1 MKVKVT
7 KKGILIPKR
16 MLAGVEE
23 VEIKKKDNA
32 VIVIPIDESDPIFH
46 LGKNPI
52 NSGISDGSFNHDKYL
67 YSCSK

>member
-1 MKVKVT
+1 
-7 KKGILIPKR
+7 